1 MRFKSVKA
9 LLLSGILLITSV
21 AAGAATKPAGSEIR
35 YVFHQ
40 DAIQEY
46 IPEFQG
52 TVQEALEGSKV
63 GYVIDGEATAS
74 GYTLTIGVKG
84 LSAQSGQLALSY
96 DNTKLT
102 LQGNGEAALHMSV
115 GVSAA
120 PDAQVLDQTYTS
132 QEDGSIFLAWYAS
145 KALNATTETKP
156 VATVNFTVEPGAEI
170 DASTFRLYPMETLET
185 RSNDFPREASLQ
197 GKRAGAVALDPYLYM
212 SPNPTIA
219 NCGVDFVYEG
229 SKVAAVGSQ
238 EITFQCRNNLDQP
251 LVGLLELN
259 GQIFFVDGESTVTL
273 APGQYSWRIR
283 SDGYGA
289 WTDTLVVEDEPQTIP
304 LTFQNNASL
313 VEAVEPALDITY
325 QPLDSAQRVT
335 ENLVLPSMLEGEV
348 IVSWQS
354 SVPTVITP
362 EGLVYRPQKTGVEVT
377 LIATLSRGDA
387 STTKTF
393 TVYVPSEEELNPT
406 TPSISAPSDETDTT
420 ETGSGTVVT
429 KNFTDLEQYAWA
441 KDAIAHLVAE
451 GVVEGTSETTFTPG
465 SNVRRGDYILMLM
478 RLLDLDTQETAES
491 FADVQPGSYYYDA
504 ITKARAMGIAEGVG
518 DNRFAPEASITR
530 QDMVTL
536 TVRALE
542 HTDYLQVTDV
552 STSLNTFLDS
562 SKVSSYAQES
572 MLKAVGQKW
581 IIGDQNLLNPLGF
594 TTRAEAAVFVERI
607 LNAHNG

>member
-1 MRFKSVKA
+1 MRFRSVKA
-9 LLLSGILLITSV
+9 LLLSGVLLITGV

-35 YVFHQ
+35 YVFQQ
-40 DAIQEY
+40 DAVQEY

-52 TVQEALEGSKV
+52 TLQEVLEGPKV

-84 LSAQSGQLALSY
+84 LRAVSGQLALQY
-96 DNTKLT
+96 DNKKLT
-102 LQGNGEAALHMSV
+102 LQGEGEDAFHMST
-115 GVSAA
+115 GVTLA

-132 QEDGSIFLAWYAS
+132 QEDGSVFFAWAS
-145 KALNATTETKP
+145 RPLEATAQTQ
-156 VATVNFTVEPGAEI
+156 VIATLDFTVAKDAEI
-170 DASTFRLYPMETLET
+170 DASTFRLYPMDTLET

-197 GKRAGAVALDPYLYM
+197 GKRAGEAATDLYLCM
-212 SPNPTIA
+212 SPYPAIA
-219 NCGVDFVYEG
+219 NCGVDFAYEG
-229 SKVAAVGSQ
+229 AKTVSADSQ
-238 EITFQCRNNLDQP
+238 EVTFQCRNNLDRP

-259 GQIFFVDGESTVTL
+259 GQTLLVDGESTVRL

-289 WTDTLVVEDEPQTIP
+289 WTDTLVVADAPQTIP

-313 VEAVEPALDITY
+313 VEAAEPTLDITY
-325 QPLDSAQRVT
+325 LPQDSAQRVT
-335 ENLVLPSMLEGEV
+335 GNLVLPSLLDGEV
-348 IVSWQS
+348 AVSWQS
-354 SVPTVITP
+354 SEPAVITP
-362 EGLVYRPQKTGVEVT
+362 KGLVYTPEKNGVEVT
-377 LIATLSRGDA
+377 LTATLSRGDA
-387 STTKTF
+387 SATKTF
-393 TVYVPSEEELNPT
+393 TVYVPSEAELNPS
-406 TPSISAPSDETDTT
+406 TPSVPAPTDTQ
-420 ETGSGTVVT
+420 GGTAAKKV
-429 KNFTDLEQYAWA
+429 FTDLEQYTWA
-441 KDAIAHLVAE
+441 KDAIDHLVAE
-451 GVVEGTSETTFTPG
+451 GVIKGTSETTFTPA

-478 RLLDLDTQETAES
+478 RLLELDTQETAEP
-491 FADVQPGSYYYDA
+491 FADVLPGSYYYDA
-504 ITKARAMGIAEGVG
+504 ITKARALGIAEGIG
-518 DNRFAPEASITR
+518 DDRFAPEASITR

-542 HTDYLQVTDV
+542 HTEYLQVTNVAD
-552 STSLNTFLDS
+552 SLNTFLDS